1 MGRARIIAFLILCA
15 LLLPGAQAGAQAQ
28 ERPRLHVLFL
38 GNSLTA
44 ANDLPQLVAAIG
56 ARSGR
61 VDIDYESVTPGGVNL
76 EDHWNFTS
84 GREALERGGWDV
96 VVMQQGPSA
105 LPESQVDLKTWAS
118 RFADEIRRRGGRPA
132 LFAVWPETER
142 SYAFTTVAA
151 SYRNAAR
158 ASNCELYPAG
168 TAWKAA
174 WRRNPKLKLWGPDG
188 FHPSP
193 LGSYLAAIVVYGG
206 LTKSLPARLPT
217 SLDAGSVRI
226 RISARTERV
235 LRLAAIEALHRETSP
250 DARPR
255 V

>member
-1 MGRARIIAFLILCA
+1 MRRARIAG
-15 LLLPGAQAGAQAQ
+15 LLLVGALVLGCTQAGAATQQ
-28 ERPRLHVLFL
+28 RPRLHVLFL

-61 VDIDYESVTPGGVNL
+61 VDVDYETVAPGGVNL
-76 EDHWNFTS
+76 EDHWTFTG
-84 GREALERGGWDV
+84 GREAMERGGWDV

-105 LPESQVDLKTWAS
+105 LPESQVDLKKWAG
-118 RFADEIRRRGGRPA
+118 RFADEIRAKGGRPA
-132 LFAVWPETER
+132 LFAVWPEVQR
-142 SYAFTTVAA
+142 SYAFATVAA
-151 SYRNAAR
+151 SYRNAAV
-158 ASNCELYPAG
+158 ASSSELYRAG

-193 LGSYLAAIVVYGG
+193 LGSYLAAAAVYGG
-206 LTKSLPARLPT
+206 LTKSLPTRLPT
-217 SLDAGSVRI
+217 SLDTASVRI

-235 LRLAAIEALHRETSP
+235 LRLAAAEALR
-250 DARPR
+250 R
-255 V
+255 

>member
-1 MGRARIIAFLILCA
+1 MGRARITTFLILGA
-15 LLLPGAQAGAQAQ
+15 LLLSCTQAGAQAR

-38 GNSLTA
+38 GNSLSA

-61 VDIDYESVTPGGVNL
+61 VDVDYETIAPGGVNL
-76 EDHWNFTS
+76 EDHWRFTG
-84 GREALERGGWDV
+84 GRAAVERGGWDV

-105 LPESQVDLKTWAS
+105 LPESQVDLKTWAG
-118 RFADEIRRRGGRPA
+118 RFADEIRLKGGRPA

-142 SYAFTTVAA
+142 SYAFATVAA

-158 ASNCELYPAG
+158 ASNSELYPAG
-168 TAWKAA
+168 AAWKAA
-174 WRRNPKLKLWGPDG
+174 WRRNPKLKLWGLDG

-206 LTKSLPARLPT
+206 LTKSLPPHLPT
-217 SLDAGSVRI
+217 SLEASGVRI

-235 LRLAAIEALHRETSP
+235 LRLSAIEALRHL
-250 DARPR
+250 
-255 V
+255 

>member
-1 MGRARIIAFLILCA
+1 MRRGGITGLLVLGV
-15 LLLPGAQAGAQAQ
+15 LLLGCAQAGAQAGAQAQ
-28 ERPRLHVLFL
+28 DRPRLHVLFL

-61 VDIDYESVTPGGVNL
+61 VDIDYEAVAPGGVNL
-76 EDHWNFTS
+76 EDHWNFTG
-84 GREALERGGWDV
+84 GREAVERGGWDV
-96 VVMQQGPSA
+96 VAMQQGPSA
-105 LPESQVDLKTWAS
+105 LSESQVDLKTWAG

-132 LFAVWPETER
+132 LFAVWPEVQR
-142 SYAFTTVAA
+142 SYAFATVAA

-158 ASNCELYPAG
+158 ASNSELYPAG

-193 LGSYLAAIVVYGG
+193 LGSYLAAAVVYGG
-206 LTKSLPARLPT
+206 LTKSLPTRLPT

-235 LRLAAIEALHRETSP
+235 LRLAAAEGLR
-250 DARPR
+250 RP
-255 V
+255 

>member
-1 MGRARIIAFLILCA
+1 MRRARIAG
-15 LLLPGAQAGAQAQ
+15 LLLVGALVLGCAQAGAARQQ
-28 ERPRLHVLFL
+28 RLRLHVLFL

-44 ANDLPQLVAAIG
+44 ANDLPRLVAAIG

-61 VDIDYESVTPGGVNL
+61 VDVDYESVTPGGVNL
-76 EDHWNFTS
+76 EDHWTFTG
-84 GREALERGGWDV
+84 GREAVERGGWDV

-105 LPESQVDLKTWAS
+105 LPESQVDLKTWAG

-132 LFAVWPETER
+132 LFAVWPEVQR
-142 SYAFTTVAA
+142 SYAFATVAA

-158 ASNCELYPAG
+158 ASNSELFPAG

-206 LTKSLPARLPT
+206 LTKSLPAHLPT

-235 LRLAAIEALHRETSP
+235 LRLAATEALRS
-250 DARPR
+250 R
-255 V
+255 